1 MAKKKASPFTEP
13 QLRSSRIRRN
23 AGTWNP
29 LVDTTDIFCGNRS
42 VDRRG
47 NYDLYDGAIGV
58 ELRVEHASRS
68 EPLLEGTEPWE
79 QGSVSPLFIWK
90 ADNQFKMLYSAR
102 FGTCLATSD
111 DAFEWKRPVLNEV
124 EYEGSTENNLLGEG
138 IEGCTG
144 VFIDPYCAPE
154 ERFKAMGGDMAWYDP
169 ATLEPLDGDEAQKRF
184 DAQEYE
190 GDSYTGPRAVIWGR
204 MLGWTSADG
213 HRWTPMPEML
223 GNRPVNGGISAR
235 YDKDTEHYICYQ
247 QIMGYEAE
255 ALKGIGS
262 ASIEEETQLRTIAFS
277 RTSDFSKWPAPKQI
291 LRPDAQDPYDI
302 DFYGA
307 NYFPYPGRT
316 DLHGMVVPVYHRAS
330 DNMDSQL
337 AFSRDGLFWTR
348 TDRRVAAATGEP
360 GSGDECGTHCWR
372 SGLLELPDGRWAVP
386 HTGTS
391 RLHNVRDEVLEKLQ
405 PLRRP
410 GQIRYA
416 IWEPHRFCGIEAE
429 LEGRFTIPSI
439 YRKENQLRFNYRCA
453 PAGWISVEL
462 LQRNPTMF
470 QPDLDPVPGFTF
482 ADCDRLL
489 GDETD
494 RAVTWNGN
502 GDISTVGESVVMRIR
517 MFQAKLFAYR
527 L

>member
-42 VDRRG
+42 VDRQG

-58 ELRVEHASRS
+58 ELRVELASRS

-79 QGSVSPLFIWK
+79 RGSVSPLFIWK

-111 DAFEWKRPVLNEV
+111 DAFEWRRPVLNEV
-124 EYEGSTENNLLGEG
+124 DYEGSTENNLLGDG

-235 YDKDTEHYICYQ
+235 YDKDTEQYICYQ

-277 RTSDFSKWPAPKQI
+277 RTSDFAKWPAPKLI
-291 LRPDAQDPYDI
+291 LRPDPQDPYDI

-372 SGLLELPDGRWAVP
+372 SGLVELPDGRWAVP

-391 RLHNVRDEVLEKLQ
+391 RLHNVRDEVLDKLL
-405 PLRRP
+405 PRKRP

-502 GDISTVGESVVMRIR
+502 SDISAVGESVVMRIR